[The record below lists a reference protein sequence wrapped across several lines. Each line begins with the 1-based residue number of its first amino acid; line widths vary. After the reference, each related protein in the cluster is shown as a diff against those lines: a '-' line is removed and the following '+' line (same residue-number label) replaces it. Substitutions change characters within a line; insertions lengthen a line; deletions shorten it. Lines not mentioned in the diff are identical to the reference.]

1 MIYTKLND
9 GIKMPMLGYGT
20 YKVEGEV
27 DAERCVAEALEV
39 GYRLIDTAT
48 LYRNEGEIG
57 RALSKCGIARDELFV
72 TTKLWTDVTNEAQA
86 FASLERSLKQ
96 LRLDFVDLL
105 LIHWHTPH
113 SVEVWKSMLK
123 MREQGLVK
131 SVGVSNFT
139 ERHLDEVISA
149 FGVTPAVNQVELH
162 PIFQQKQL
170 RKYCDGKNIVVQAWS
185 PLMRSAALNLEKLN
199 AIAAKYN
206 VMTAQLILR
215 WDVQSGISTLPKTTK
230 KARMVENFSVFDFEI
245 SAEDMREIDNL
256 DQNTRQYRD
265 PNNHKFF

>member
-9 GIKMPMLGYGT
+9 GRNMPLLGYGT

-27 DAERCVAEALEV
+27 DPERCVSEALEV

-57 RALSKCGIARDELFV
+57 RALNKCGIPRDELFI

-86 FASLERSLKQ
+86 FASAERSLK
-96 LRLDFVDLL
+96 LLKLDYLDLL
-105 LIHWHTPH
+105 LIHWPTPH
-113 SVEVWKSMLK
+113 SVEVWQAMLK

-131 SVGVSNFT
+131 SVGVSNFK
-139 ERHLDEVISA
+139 EHHLEQVISA

-170 RKYCDGKNIVVQAWS
+170 RQYCNGKNIVVQAWS
-185 PLMRSAALNLEKLN
+185 PLMRSAALNNEMLS

-206 VMTAQLILR
+206 VTVAQLILR
-215 WDVQSGISTLPKTTK
+215 WDVQSGVSTLPKTTNK
-230 KARMVENFSVFDFEI
+230 SRMVENFSIFDFEI
-245 SAEDMREIDNL
+245 SPQDMRAIDEL
-256 DQNTRQYRD
+256 DQNARQYRD
-265 PNNHKFF
+265 PDNHGF